1 MQNSPRQKLGKKNK
15 LNDLFEWKI
24 FIDLIKSTLICGK
37 VERILLIHIPP
48 AFQINSKS
56 NSNKLNWFIL
66 ANRQIGEKDQIFN
79 QLSIVSWLA
88 EGLPKEMNTWFSP
101 SWENFPSS
109 FRKRCALSFFV
120 KLILTQI
127 KLTKR
132 SKWGNY
138 FKVKKDAQLIERGIA
153 EKLKEFYSFI
163 SILLGI
169 FKLVFN

>member
-15 LNDLFEWKI
+15 LNDLFKWKI

-88 EGLPKEMNTWFSP
+88 EGCQRKWILDFLHLERIFRAHL
-101 SWENFPSS
+101 ENAAHYP
-109 FRKRCALSFFV
+109 FFV